1 MHGDLRKPKLYGNH
15 FHIQHLLLR
24 KRKQS
29 QMRDLTGRGVF
40 LSALECYILSD
51 WYELSSQMKIWKFW
65 HKDWR
70 TQQAEEI
77 INKNKLQ
84 IP

>member
-1 MHGDLRKPKLYGNH
+1 
-15 FHIQHLLLR
+15 
-24 KRKQS
+24 
-29 QMRDLTGRGVF
+29 MRDMTGRGAF

-51 WYELSSQMKIWKFW
+51 WYALSSQKKIWKFW

-77 INKNKLQ
+77 INKNKPQ